1 MVVVE
6 YFYVS
11 VLLCLRLFKYLLW
24 YSGSQNGTHAFP
36 WVGFTAHTP
45 AGSDVGP

>member
-11 VLLCLRLFKYLLW
+11 VLLYLRLFKYLLW
-24 YSGSQNGTHAFP
+24 YSGSQNGTRAFP
-36 WVGFTAHTP
+36 WVVFTAHTL